1 MFIIDAFLQI
11 FDFFRALLFAGQIP
25 QDNAE
30 ADVFN
35 ILAIFLNL
43 FSFLSF

>member
-1 MFIIDAFLQI
+1 MFIIDAFLQV
-11 FDFFRALLFAGQIP
+11 FDFFRALLLAGQIP

-30 ADVFN
+30 AEIFN
-35 ILAIFLNL
+35 ILAVFLNL